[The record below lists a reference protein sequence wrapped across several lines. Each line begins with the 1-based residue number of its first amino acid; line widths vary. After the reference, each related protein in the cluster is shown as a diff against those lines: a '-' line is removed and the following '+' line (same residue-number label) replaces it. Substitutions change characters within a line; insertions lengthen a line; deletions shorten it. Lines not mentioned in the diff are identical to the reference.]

1 MDEGRLLEH
10 ERLQME
16 QIREL
21 DMEELQVE
29 EVDSNHHGDSDDDD
43 DSTFT
48 SHGYRGAG
56 PVGGFTYNTCLAS
69 LHSYLGEVDDTH
81 GRLLFLDGGAIL
93 NLPMFYLEGVVLFPE
108 ATLPLRVIQPR
119 FIAAVEKALSQSDAP
134 CTIGVVRVHWHPDNE
149 RLRFALT
156 GTTAEIRQYRRLD
169 DGSLNVVARG
179 QQRFRLR
186 RRWVDAEGAVSSAI
200 FMPFWP
206 CCSQKTNKRLSF
218 FQQPCGEVQIVQEDT
233 PMRTPKEA
241 FACLASISN
250 FQRPSFAHVTPSS
263 SSPFKQHGH
272 EDAETSSDCMS
283 YGSIT
288 SDHSMDMRVSLS
300 PSGSGDSPCIF
311 ERSSDPSSVD
321 EEFMHEQD
329 GRHKNS
335 VSKILCKSSQ
345 SCKYGIEWSPRKRSD
360 DGEKLESN
368 LATSESKWQFNAPMT
383 FLPYWAYQMY
393 DSYSLARRAADLWR
407 KIIGNPRLD
416 DYARKPDLLSFYIA
430 SKLPMSEA
438 TRQELLEI
446 DGISYRLR
454 REIQLL
460 NGFNLIRCK
469 GCQVLIAKRSDMVVM
484 SSDGPLNAYVNPHGF
499 VHETITVCC
508 ASGLGLRG
516 HPDKDHSWFPG
527 HWNKR
532 PQSGFQLDV
541 LILLR
546 YCAFLAKPKVR
557 MDYCRLCHVWFKH
570 RLAVYCHKKASS
582 SKVVLGNPECCGCR
596 RYAKRRRMKQIKC
609 QKGGV

>member
-1 MDEGRLLEH
+1 MREMDEGRLLEH

-43 DSTFT
+43 DSAFT
-48 SHGYRGAG
+48 SSHGYRGAG

-134 CTIGVVRVHWHPDNE
+134 CTIGVVRVHWHPDDG

-186 RRWVDAEGAVSSAI
+186 RRWVDAEGA
-200 FMPFWP
+200 
-206 CCSQKTNKRLSF
+206 
-218 FQQPCGEVQIVQEDT
+218 PCGEVQIVQEDT

-241 FACLASISN
+241 FARLASISN
-250 FQRPSFAHVTPSS
+250 FQRPSFAHVTCSS
-263 SSPFKQHGH
+263 GSPFKQHGH
-272 EDAETSSDCMS
+272 EDAETSWDCMS

-300 PSGSGDSPCIF
+300 PSDSGDSPCIF
-311 ERSSDPSSVD
+311 ERSAEPSSVD
-321 EEFMHEQD
+321 EEFMHEQN

-335 VSKILCKSSQ
+335 VSKILGKSSQ
-345 SCKYGIEWSPRKRSD
+345 SCKYGIEWSPRERSD
-360 DGEKLESN
+360 DGEKVESN

-416 DYARKPDLLSFYIA
+416 DHARKPDLLSFYIA

-469 GCQVLIAKRSDMVVM
+469 ICQVLIAKRSDMVVM

-508 ASGLGLRG
+508 ASGLELRG
-516 HPDKDHSWFPG
+516 RPVKEHSWFPG
-527 HWNKR
+527 YAWTIADCDMCGSNIGWLFTATKKH
-532 PQSGFQLDV
+532 
-541 LILLR
+541 LL
-546 YCAFLAKPKVR
+546 PKSFWGIRSASVV
-557 MDYCRLCHVWFKH
+557 DDT
-570 RLAVYCHKKASS
+570 HKDR
-582 SKVVLGNPECCGCR
+582 E
-596 RYAKRRRMKQIKC
+596 
-609 QKGGV
+609 